1 MFFLAKWLTMD
12 KRGFTYPFIKDPS
25 KLKPTLHAKRRMAQ
39 RNVSLAQIWFILG
52 HGHRCHRAGVVLVH
66 LRRKD
71 IPADDLANSQIA
83 CLEGATVVLNRKGTA
98 VMTVWRNRNRG
109 MQQISRKPRFAY

>member
-1 MFFLAKWLTMD
+1 MNKHLGIT
-12 KRGFTYPFIKDPS
+12 FTH
-25 KLKPTLHAKRRMAQ
+25 HARLRMAQ

-71 IPADDLANSQIA
+71 IPADDLANSQIS
-83 CLEGATVVLNRKGTA
+83 CLEGTTVVLNRKGTA